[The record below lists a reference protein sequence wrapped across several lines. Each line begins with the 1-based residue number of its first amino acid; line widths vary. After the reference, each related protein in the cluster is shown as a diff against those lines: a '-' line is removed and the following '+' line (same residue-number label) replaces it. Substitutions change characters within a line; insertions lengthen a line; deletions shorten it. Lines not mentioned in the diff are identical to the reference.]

1 MDKRVLITLSDIQAL
16 RPTAELDGVRWEP
29 FCRESQDLDLR
40 PILGDSLFYD
50 FMTKF
55 YQTGD
60 PSYAIYQ
67 TLLNGTNYT
76 YSGQDIYYDG
86 FKPFVVYSTLARF
99 VQNNPVNITR
109 FGVVTKV
116 VNQSQ
121 PVDPQVLRQ
130 VTNEYKSNAKSYEN
144 QIRQY
149 LDNNQTTYTM
159 YKGADVARN
168 NSFRILNGSYNKSF
182 Y

>member
-1 MDKRVLITLSDIQAL
+1 MLKRVLITLDDVKAL

-29 FCRESQDLDLR
+29 FCLESQDLDLR
-40 PILGDSLFYD
+40 PIMGDSLYYD

-55 YQTGD
+55 YSTGD
-60 PSYAIYQ
+60 PSYSIYQ
-67 TLLNGTNYT
+67 TLLNGLSYT
-76 YSGQDIYYDG
+76 YNGQTIYYDG
-86 FKPFVVYSTLARF
+86 LKPLVVYNTLARF

-109 FGVVTKV
+109 FGVVTKI

-121 PVDPQVLRQ
+121 TVDPQVLRQ
-130 VTNEYKSNAKSYEN
+130 VVNELKSNAKSYEN
-144 QIRQY
+144 QVRQY
-149 LDNNQTTYTM
+149 LDNNVTTYTM

>member
-1 MDKRVLITLSDIQAL
+1 MDKRILITLQDIQAL

-40 PILGDSLFYD
+40 PILGDSLFFD

-55 YQTGD
+55 YVSGD
-60 PSYAIYQ
+60 ASYTIYQ
-67 TLLNGTNYT
+67 NLLNGLSYT
-76 YSGQDIYYDG
+76 YNGQVIYYDG
-86 FKPFVVYSTLARF
+86 LKPFVVYNTLARF

-121 PVDPQVLRQ
+121 TVDPQVLRQ
-130 VTNEYKSNAKSYEN
+130 VVNELKSNAKSYEN

-149 LDNNQTTYTM
+149 LDNNVTTYTM

>member
-1 MDKRVLITLSDIQAL
+1 MLKRLVITLQDIQAL

-29 FCRESQDLDLR
+29 FCLESQDLDLR
-40 PILGDSLFYD
+40 PILGDSLYYD

-55 YQTGD
+55 YSTGD
-60 PSYAIYQ
+60 PRYTIYQ
-67 TLLNGTNYT
+67 NLLNGLSYT
-76 YSGQDIYYDG
+76 YNGQTIYYDG
-86 FKPFVVYSTLARF
+86 LKPLVVYNTLARF

-109 FGVVTKV
+109 FGVVTKI

-121 PVDPQVLRQ
+121 TVDPQVLRQ
-130 VTNEYKSNAKSYEN
+130 VVNELKSNAKSYEN
-144 QIRQY
+144 QVRQY
-149 LDNNQTTYTM
+149 LDNNVTTYTM